1 MNRDQVRDTV
11 NRTFYASLEES
22 KTDLSALPPGQ
33 LQGLVRAISDSMF
46 AVLDQ
51 LEDETPQPPKAV
63 TTASAN
69 GDGAPAG
76 GAATEEHV
84 IWSGRPFLTLKVRYE
99 LTNHRLRIYR
109 GLVGRN
115 IEELD
120 LVRVRDTKVKQHAGE
135 RMANIGDVTILSHD
149 QSNPEIVLE
158 NVSDPVEVREKIR
171 KAYLA
176 EQERRGLRYRDMDC

>member
-1 MNRDQVRDTV
+1 MNRDQVRDVV
-11 NRTFYASLEES
+11 NRSFYSSLEES

-46 AVLDQ
+46 AVLEQ
-51 LEDETPQPPKAV
+51 LEEEETARP
-63 TTASAN
+63 TASPTGSA
-69 GDGAPAG
+69 DPA
-76 GAATEEHV
+76 EERV
-84 IWSGRPFLTLKVRYE
+84 LWTGRPFMTLRVRYE

-109 GLVGRN
+109 GLIGRD

-135 RMANIGDVTILSHD
+135 RAMNIGDVTIISHD
-149 QSNPEIVLE
+149 QSNPEIVLN
-158 NVSDPVEVREKIR
+158 NVNDPVEVREIIR

-176 EQERRGLRYRDMDC
+176 EQERRGLRYRDTDC

>member
-22 KTDLSALPPGQ
+22 KTDLGALPPGQ

-46 AVLDQ
+46 AVLEQ
-51 LEDETPQPPKAV
+51 LDDETGTLAPPVA
-63 TTASAN
+63 AAPSH
-69 GDGAPAG
+69 GAQA
-76 GAATEEHV
+76 GAAALEEHV
-84 IWSGRPFLTLKVRYE
+84 IWTGRPFLTLRVRYE

-109 GLVGRN
+109 GLIGRD
-115 IEELD
+115 IEEID

-135 RMANIGDVTILSHD
+135 RAVNIGDVTIISHD

-158 NVSDPVEVREKIR
+158 NVSDPLEVRELIR

-176 EQERRGLRYRDMDC
+176 EQERRGLRYRDTDC

>member
-1 MNRDQVRDTV
+1 MNRDQVRDVV
-11 NRTFYASLEES
+11 NRSFYSSLEES

-46 AVLDQ
+46 AVLEQ
-51 LEDETPQPPKAV
+51 LEDEE
-63 TTASAN
+63 SARP
-69 GDGAPAG
+69 GP
-76 GAATEEHV
+76 AATNNVDPGEERV
-84 IWSGRPFLTLKVRYE
+84 LWTGRPFMTLRVRYE

-109 GLVGRN
+109 GLIGRD

-135 RMANIGDVTILSHD
+135 RAINIGDVTILSHD
-149 QSNPEIVLE
+149 QSNPEIVLN
-158 NVSDPVEVREKIR
+158 NVNDPLEVREIIR

-176 EQERRGLRYRDMDC
+176 EQERRGLRYRDTDC

>member
-1 MNRDQVRDTV
+1 MNRDQVRDVV
-11 NRTFYASLEES
+11 NRTFYSSLEES
-22 KTDLSALPPGQ
+22 KTDLTALPPGQ

-51 LEDETPQPPKAV
+51 LEEEDAAKPVAPVAG
-63 TTASAN
+63 AN
-69 GDGAPAG
+69 ADPGA
-76 GAATEEHV
+76 EQV
-84 IWSGRPFLTLKVRYE
+84 LWYGRPFMTIRVRYE

-109 GLVGRN
+109 GLIGRD

-135 RMANIGDVTILSHD
+135 RAMNIGDITIFSHD
-149 QSNPEIVLE
+149 QSNPEIVLN
-158 NVSDPVEVREKIR
+158 NVNDPVEVREIIR

-176 EQERRGLRYRDMDC
+176 EQERRGLRYRDTDC